1 MFETYVHVF
10 GHNNLSSSPV
20 LVCQSKFFNILVLVI
35 VGRVIS
41 FCFVFLCLIAV
52 LAAMFCFCVGCC
64 WPCCFVL
71 LFALFDLLR
80 TLNCVVTIFL
90 RL

>member
-1 MFETYVHVF
+1 MCKTYVHVF
-10 GHNNLSSSPV
+10 GHSNLSSWPV
-20 LVCQSKFFNILVLVI
+20 LVCQSKFFNFLVLVI

-41 FCFVFLCLIAV
+41 FCFVFLFSIAV

-71 LFALFDLLR
+71 LFALRDLLW
-80 TLNCVVTIFL
+80 TLNCVATIFL